1 MTYTT
6 VQQLELDLAALDRLI
21 ASQAITPQQ
30 AEMIRTSLLAQYT
43 NVGGQQQISEMALKA
58 AYTQES
64 K

>member
-1 MTYTT
+1 
-6 VQQLELDLAALDRLI
+6 
-21 ASQAITPQQ
+21 
-30 AEMIRTSLLAQYT
+30 MIRTSLLAQYT